1 MQKPYSPMP
10 QPQFS
15 GPLTDEALRAVF
27 RSADDFT
34 TREVRLG
41 QTRVQAY
48 FIDGLTSGGDI
59 AELVLRPLSDN
70 LPQGQESELYDA
82 ALYGRV
88 YCAAASEVTDL
99 QSACTKLVNGFCVV
113 LFAGLG
119 RALAFEVKTGE
130 KRSPAPPEVEKTAKG
145 PKDAFTETIR
155 TNTSLLRRHLR
166 TPKLRLEPQ
175 VVGRK
180 SLTNC
185 AVVWVE
191 DLTDTAMVQRVKD
204 RLDSIDIDGFL
215 SPAAVEEY
223 VGGSRAS
230 AFPMLQS
237 TERTDKFCQG
247 LLDGQVGLLVDG
259 LPLGYLLPVDLAAM
273 MRSPEDRTMDYISA
287 SFLKLLRYA
296 ALLVSLFLPALYI
309 AMAEFHQEML
319 PTSLLLS
326 IIESKQSVPFPT
338 IVEVLSLLV
347 AFELLQAAGLQLPQ
361 SVGQTVSIIGGL
373 VVGSAAV
380 EAKLISPAALIV
392 VSVAGICG
400 YTLSGQDF
408 SGAVRIWRFGLSLCA
423 AVAGLFG
430 IVCGFLAL
438 LIHLASLESMGKS
451 YLAPFSRLSGGSQL
465 LRRRLMTNKYR
476 DPSLHPRDERKQ
488 R

>member
-1 MQKPYSPMP
+1 MNVPYSPRP
-10 QPQFS
+10 QPQFE
-15 GPLTDEALRAVF
+15 GPLTDKAIRAMF
-27 RSADDFT
+27 EKADDFT
-34 TREVRLG
+34 TRDVQLG
-41 QTRVQAY
+41 KTAVTAY

-59 AELVLRPLSDN
+59 SEYVVRPLTDN
-70 LPQGQESELYDA
+70 LPDAGEQELYDA
-82 ALYGRV
+82 AFHGRV
-88 YCAAASEVTDL
+88 YCATASEVENL
-99 QSACTKLVNGFCVV
+99 ESACTKLVNGFCVV
-113 LFAGLG
+113 LFPGIQK
-119 RALAFEVKTGE
+119 ALAFETKTGE
-130 KRSPAPPEVEKTAKG
+130 KRSPSAPEVEKTAKG

-166 TPKLRLEPQ
+166 TPKLRLEPT

-191 DLTDTAMVQRVKD
+191 DLTDETMVQRVKD

-223 VGGSRAS
+223 LSGSRAS

-237 TERTDKFCQG
+237 TERTDKFSQG
-247 LLDGQVGLLVDG
+247 LLNGQVGVVVDG
-259 LPLGYLLPVDLAAM
+259 LPLGYLLPVDLATM

-287 SFLKLLRYA
+287 SFLKILRYLS
-296 ALLVSLFLPALYI
+296 LLVSLFLPALYI

-338 IVEVLSLLV
+338 IVEVLGLLV

-392 VSVAGICG
+392 VAVAGICG

-408 SGAVRIWRFGLSLCA
+408 SGAVRIWRFGLSVCA

-430 IVCGFLAL
+430 IVAGFLAL
-438 LIHLASLESMGKS
+438 LIHLAGLESMGRS
-451 YLAPFSRLSGGSQL
+451 YLAPFSRLRGGDQL
-465 LRRRLMTNKYR
+465 LRRRLVTDKFR
-476 DPSLHPRDERKQ
+476 DPALHPRDERKQ